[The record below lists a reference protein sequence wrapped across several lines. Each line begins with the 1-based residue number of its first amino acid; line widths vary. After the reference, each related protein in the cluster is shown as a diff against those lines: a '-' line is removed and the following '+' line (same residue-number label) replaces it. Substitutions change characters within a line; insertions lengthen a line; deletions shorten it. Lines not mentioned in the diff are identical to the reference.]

1 MVMLF
6 QFYKWMSISLCS
18 PCLCFRGHQG
28 VVWCLCA
35 YKGKLYSAGDDS
47 VVKVWDLESLA
58 KGCISNFQGHTGT
71 VCNITKL
78 SCLKIC
84 FHCLFKNF
92 IIYKICFLSLLENKI
107 VYKMCVHCLFINIF
121 YFLIICKM
129 FSLPFSKKH
138 YV

>member
-1 MVMLF
+1 M
-6 QFYKWMSISLCS
+6 
-18 PCLCFRGHQG
+18 
-28 VVWCLCA
+28 WCLCA

-78 SCLKIC
+78 SCVKMC

-92 IIYKICFLSLLENKI
+92 IIYKICFLSLSENKCYI
-107 VYKMCVHCLFINIF
+107 KYVFIAF
-121 YFLIICKM
+121 
-129 FSLPFSKKH
+129 
-138 YV
+138 